1 MESMMNNDTQ
11 TQEAQE
17 ENFVYEVE
25 DETPVVEK
33 KLETKPE
40 KEVEEDRTIV
50 QEKTEEPEELEAY
63 SDNVQKRINQL
74 TAKRKQALEEAD
86 AAYNF
91 AQQQKDENE
100 QLKQQ
105 LNQLNQGYTSEF
117 GNRIESQTAQAKKL
131 YKEAFDAGDA
141 DKMSEASDLMAKLAI
156 ENERLRIQK
165 ARTEQAGTTRDN
177 EAKGDVQQTP
187 TQTRQTAQ
195 KQDLDPKLQKWL
207 DNNSWFGSDM
217 VMTRGAQAIHEQL
230 VAQEGFD
237 PSTDDYYSEV
247 SKRMAGE
254 FPHKFKGVQ
263 KNAQSVAPASS
274 GRSIKKGGK
283 KTIELTPGQVAFAK
297 KMRIPLEKY
306 AQEVAKIEKNKGAA

>member
-1 MESMMNNDTQ
+1 MDN
-11 TQEAQE
+11 EAQTE
-17 ENFVYEVE
+17 EVQEEKFVYEVE
-25 DETPVVEK
+25 DEAPVAEEKVETSPEK
-33 KLETKPE
+33 KD
-40 KEVEEDRTIV
+40 EEDRTIV
-50 QEKTEEPEELEAY
+50 REKSENSEELENY
-63 SDNVQKRINQL
+63 SKDVQKRINQL

-86 AAYNF
+86 AAFNF
-91 AQQQKDENE
+91 AQQQKHEND

-105 LNQLNQGYTSEF
+105 LSQLNQGYTSEF

-141 DKMSEASDLMAKLAI
+141 EKMSEASDLMAKLAI

-165 ARTEQAGTTRDN
+165 VRTEQAGAVRNN
-177 EAKGDVQQTP
+177 EAQSGNQQNAQKARQTP
-187 TQTRQTAQ
+187 Q
-195 KQDLDPKLQKWL
+195 KQELDPKLQNWL
-207 DNNSWFGSDM
+207 NNNSWFGTDM

-237 PSTDDYYSEV
+237 PSTDEYYAEV
-247 SKRMAGE
+247 SKRIAGE
-254 FPHKFKGVQ
+254 FPHKFKGGQ

-274 GRSIKKGGK
+274 GRSLKKGGK

-306 AQEVAKIEKNKGAA
+306 AQEVAKIEKQKGVA

>member
-1 MESMMNNDTQ
+1 MNNDTQ

-17 ENFVYEVE
+17 ENFVYEIE

-105 LNQLNQGYTSEF
+105 LNQLNQGYT
-117 GNRIESQTAQAKKL
+117 
-131 YKEAFDAGDA
+131 
-141 DKMSEASDLMAKLAI
+141 
-156 ENERLRIQK
+156 
-165 ARTEQAGTTRDN
+165 
-177 EAKGDVQQTP
+177 
-187 TQTRQTAQ
+187 
-195 KQDLDPKLQKWL
+195 
-207 DNNSWFGSDM
+207 
-217 VMTRGAQAIHEQL
+217 
-230 VAQEGFD
+230 
-237 PSTDDYYSEV
+237 
-247 SKRMAGE
+247 
-254 FPHKFKGVQ
+254 
-263 KNAQSVAPASS
+263 
-274 GRSIKKGGK
+274 
-283 KTIELTPGQVAFAK
+283 
-297 KMRIPLEKY
+297 
-306 AQEVAKIEKNKGAA
+306 

>member
-1 MESMMNNDTQ
+1 MDN
-11 TQEAQE
+11 EAQTE
-17 ENFVYEVE
+17 EVQEEKFVYEVE
-25 DETPVVEK
+25 DEAPVAEEKVETSPEK
-33 KLETKPE
+33 KD
-40 KEVEEDRTIV
+40 EEDRTIV
-50 QEKTEEPEELEAY
+50 REKSENSEELENY
-63 SDNVQKRINQL
+63 SKDVQKRINQL

-86 AAYNF
+86 AAFNF
-91 AQQQKDENE
+91 AQQQKHEND

-105 LNQLNQGYTSEF
+105 LSQLNQGYTSEF

-141 DKMSEASDLMAKLAI
+141 EKMSEASDLMAKLAI

-165 ARTEQAGTTRDN
+165 VRTEQAGAVRNN
-177 EAKGDVQQTP
+177 EAQSGNQQNAQKARQTP
-187 TQTRQTAQ
+187 Q
-195 KQDLDPKLQKWL
+195 KQELDPKLQNWL
-207 DNNSWFGSDM
+207 NNNSWFGTDM

-237 PSTDDYYSEV
+237 PSTDEYYAEV
-247 SKRMAGE
+247 SKRISGE
-254 FPHKFKGVQ
+254 FPHKFKGGQ

-274 GRSIKKGGK
+274 GRSLKKGGK

-306 AQEVAKIEKNKGAA
+306 AQEVAKIEKQKGVA